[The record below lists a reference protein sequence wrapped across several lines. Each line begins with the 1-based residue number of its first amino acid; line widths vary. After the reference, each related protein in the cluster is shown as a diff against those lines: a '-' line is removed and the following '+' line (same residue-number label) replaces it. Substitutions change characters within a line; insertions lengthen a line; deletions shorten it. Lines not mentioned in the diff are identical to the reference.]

1 MKPDSWC
8 ETLLELKARASNP
21 NSLSCFCWS
30 CFFGDARWRA
40 QLHYITF
47 LMWFLPGGK
56 WVSPMIPPLILS
68 GIFFGRWRELHAL
81 RGKLRRACAES
92 GIYRQLL
99 GALLHQ
105 QGAEDP
111 RFRQLCLGETY
122 GIHPVSSTLLTKRVK
137 KRVAVCGG
145 TLPCRTFI
153 VRYRA
158 GVAGARPQKIL
169 NKLDGLILGITKAFF
184 SQPWN

>member
-8 ETLLELKARASNP
+8 ETPLELKARASNP

-145 TLPCRTFI
+145 TAERSLLGT
-153 VRYRA
+153 
-158 GVAGARPQKIL
+158 
-169 NKLDGLILGITKAFF
+169 GLE
-184 SQPWN
+184 

>member
-30 CFFGDARWRA
+30 CFFWRCPVA
-40 QLHYITF
+40 SSTPLHYLF
-47 LMWFLPGGK
+47 DVVSSRWEVG
-56 WVSPMIPPLILS
+56 SPMIPPLILS

-137 KRVAVCGG
+137 KREAVCGG
-145 TLPCRTFI
+145 TLPC
-153 VRYRA
+153 
-158 GVAGARPQKIL
+158 
-169 NKLDGLILGITKAFF
+169 
-184 SQPWN
+184 